1 MTNRHSRIAIALLS
15 VGVAV
20 AAFVTPAG
28 AVDNVA
34 KYDQAQV
41 GLTYTVYVPTTSLGL
56 KATSFQLIGCGKG
69 KDEQINAS
77 YGSQMSNEGWISLSE
92 SNTSCTD
99 GPDGVGPVTKF
110 TVRGATVTIMG
121 SCRGG
126 KSTCT
131 KSTPALLRKG
141 QGYTT
146 VTLPAGDS
154 SLKSTFVEVYTDGMS
169 VKDIKKFVTGLK
181 PVN

>member
-28 AVDNVA
+28 AVDNAA

-56 KATSFQLIGCGKG
+56 KATSFQLVGCGKG

-77 YGSQMSNEGWISLSE
+77 YGSQMSNQGWISLSE

-99 GPDGVGPVTKF
+99 GPDGVGPVTTF

-131 KSTPALLRKG
+131 KSTRALLRKG

>member
-28 AVDNVA
+28 AVDNAA

-56 KATSFQLIGCGKG
+56 KATSFQLVGCGKG

-99 GPDGVGPVTKF
+99 GPDGVGPVTTF
-110 TVRGATVTIMG
+110 TVGGATVTIMG

-131 KSTPALLRKG
+131 KSTRALLRKG

>member
-28 AVDNVA
+28 AVDNAA

-56 KATSFQLIGCGKG
+56 KATSFQLVGCGKG

-99 GPDGVGPVTKF
+99 GPDGVGPVTTF

-131 KSTPALLRKG
+131 KSTRALLRKG